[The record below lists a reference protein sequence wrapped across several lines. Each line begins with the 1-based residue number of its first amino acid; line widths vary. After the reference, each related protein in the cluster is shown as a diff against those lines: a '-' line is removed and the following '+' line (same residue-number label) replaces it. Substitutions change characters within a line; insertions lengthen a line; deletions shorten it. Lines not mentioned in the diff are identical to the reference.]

1 MFISVAERPQHDIGG
16 GMCRLHFCIF
26 HLVNKKYVAI
36 VVLFAL
42 LLLLPFTVQA
52 VADLRGE
59 KRFVSLDIFKDV
71 LYTPFVRESNMAAG
85 AMRLD
90 SLWRGAREAIAAGS
104 EAGEALEPV
113 IGALSDLEAVALTV
127 NAYAQLDTAEAGYK
141 LLKQADTLL
150 ATLEDE
156 PENFKAADST
166 LKAVVGEFGQFSLM
180 RAFLAVKHYGVWTSR
195 YLRAFEKKVEDENA
209 LVLAVRPRYQLA
221 VWNIFNDPGEKVVL
235 GAAGDCIGAGCARDT
250 AVASDRWL
258 FYRQDVEFLVQ
269 PSPLDVRSAKL
280 DNPIKA
286 IEKFRD
292 QLKAKGVELLV
303 VVTPG
308 KPSIYTERLTGRASS
323 AAGDENAAAGS
334 NGAGE
339 SQGSTVAGHGKAI
352 LDSLSRLG
360 LNTVDLYTP
369 LLAAK
374 KDDATLGP
382 LYLNDDTHWTPRG
395 AELAAGVIA
404 DKVREMANTGIVNI
418 GEPSMEY
425 VASESVADRMGDI
438 GEMSGLNKFN
448 VFKVQQVTGHVV
460 SQQNIIERIG
470 IARSYANCRD
480 SLMKECPGAF
490 DPDDPCFLAKEHP
503 CDEDDAACVR
513 ALTKSCPKG
522 SAFDSCYHVRMHPC
536 EGDDSLYYDTTRTP
550 FKDDFRKAKIMILG
564 DSFSRIYQTDS
575 PLNAGWIA
583 HFAKEMGRPVASIVS
598 DGGASTLVREK
609 LARKAGVLKGKKLL
623 IWEFVE
629 RDLRFG
635 AEGWK
640 DVNF

>member
-1 MFISVAERPQHDIGG
+1 M
-16 GMCRLHFCIF
+16 
-26 HLVNKKYVAI
+26 NKKYIAI

-71 LYTPFVRESNMAAG
+71 VYTPFVRESNMAAG
-85 AMRLD
+85 AAKLD
-90 SLWRGAREAIAAGS
+90 SAWRSARESIAAGT
-104 EAGEALEPV
+104 EAGRALEQV
-113 IGALSDLEAVALTV
+113 IGALSDLEATVLTV
-127 NAYAQLDTAEAGYK
+127 NAYAQLDTGEASYK

-156 PENFKAADST
+156 PENFKAVDST

-308 KPSIYTERLTGRASS
+308 KPSIYTERLTGS
-323 AAGDENAAAGS
+323 AQFL
-334 NGAGE
+334 NGTTA
-339 SQGSTVAGHGKAI
+339 AGHGKAI

-404 DKVREMANTGIVNI
+404 GKVREMVDAGIVDI
-418 GEPSMEY
+418 GEESMTY
-425 VASESVADRMGDI
+425 VASDSVADRLGDI
-438 GEMSGLNKFN
+438 GEMSGLNKFG
-448 VFKVQQVTGHVV
+448 VFKTQRVVGHVV
-460 SQQNIIERIG
+460 SQQEVTER
-470 IARSYANCRD
+470 AQTSD
-480 SLMKECPGAF
+480 SSETPVES
-490 DPDDPCFLAKEHP
+490 LA
-503 CDEDDAACVR
+503 DSTAVQDAVA
-513 ALTKSCPKG
+513 
-522 SAFDSCYHVRMHPC
+522 
-536 EGDDSLYYDTTRTP
+536 YDTTRTP

-575 PLNAGWIA
+575 PVNAGWIA
-583 HFAKEMGRPVASIVS
+583 HFAKNMNRPVASIVS

-609 LARKAGVLKGKKLL
+609 LARKAGVLKSKKLL

-640 DVNF
+640 EVDF

>member
-1 MFISVAERPQHDIGG
+1 M
-16 GMCRLHFCIF
+16 
-26 HLVNKKYVAI
+26 NKKYIAI
-36 VVLFAL
+36 VFLFGI

-52 VADLRGE
+52 VADLRGD
-59 KRFVSLDIFKDV
+59 KRFVSLDIFKDIV
-71 LYTPFVRESNMAAG
+71 YTPFVRESNMAAG

-90 SLWRGAREAIAAGS
+90 SAWRSAREAIAAGA
-104 EAGEALEPV
+104 EAGESLEPV

-150 ATLEDE
+150 ASLEDE

-166 LKAVVGEFGQFSLM
+166 LKAVVGEFGHFSLV

-235 GAAGDCIGAGCARDT
+235 GAGEG
-250 AVASDRWL
+250 RWL

-280 DNPIKA
+280 DNPVQA
-286 IEKFRD
+286 ILRFRD

-308 KPSIYTERLTGRASS
+308 KPSVYPERLTGSAQNLNGAG
-323 AAGDENAAAGS
+323 AAGGENAAAGL
-334 NGAGE
+334 NG
-339 SQGSTVAGHGKAI
+339 AGHGKAI
-352 LDSLSRLG
+352 LDSLARLG

-374 KDDATLGP
+374 ADDATLGP

-395 AELAAGVIA
+395 AELAADVIA
-404 DKVREMANTGIVNI
+404 RKVREMADAGIVDI
-418 GEPSMEY
+418 GEESMTY
-425 VASESVADRMGDI
+425 VASDSVADRMGDI

-448 VFKVQQVTGHVV
+448 VFKVQKVTGHVV
-460 SQQNIIERIG
+460 AQQEVSER
-470 IARSYANCRD
+470 AQTSDSTETPTD
-480 SLMKECPGAF
+480 SLA
-490 DPDDPCFLAKEHP
+490 DP
-503 CDEDDAACVR
+503 AAVQESV
-513 ALTKSCPKG
+513 A
-522 SAFDSCYHVRMHPC
+522 
-536 EGDDSLYYDTTRTP
+536 YDTVKTP
-550 FKDDFRKAKIMILG
+550 FKDDFRKAKILILG

-575 PLNAGWIA
+575 PVNAGWIA

-640 DVNF
+640 EVDF

>member
-1 MFISVAERPQHDIGG
+1 M
-16 GMCRLHFCIF
+16 
-26 HLVNKKYVAI
+26 NKKYVAI
-36 VVLFAL
+36 VVLFGI

-52 VADLRGE
+52 VADLRGD
-59 KRFVSLDIFKDV
+59 KRFVSFDIFKDIV
-71 LYTPFVRESNMAAG
+71 YTPFVRESNMIAG

-90 SLWRGAREAIAAGS
+90 SAWRAARESIAGGA
-104 EAGEALEPV
+104 ETVDALEPV

-150 ATLEDE
+150 ASLEDE
-156 PENFKAADST
+156 PESFKVVDST
-166 LKAVVGEFGQFSLM
+166 LKAVVGEFGHFSVV
-180 RAFLAVKHYGVWTSR
+180 RAISGVKHYGVWTSR

-235 GAAGDCIGAGCARDT
+235 GAGEG
-250 AVASDRWL
+250 RWL

-280 DNPIKA
+280 DNPVQA
-286 IEKFRD
+286 ILRFRD

-303 VVTPG
+303 VITPG
-308 KPSIYTERLTGRASS
+308 KPSIYPERLTGSTQ
-323 AAGDENAAAGS
+323 DL
-334 NGAGE
+334 NGAADAGA
-339 SQGSTVAGHGKAI
+339 SLGTTAAGHGKSI
-352 LDSLSRLG
+352 LDSLARLG
-360 LNTVDLYTP
+360 LHTVDLYTP

-374 KDDATLGP
+374 ADDATLGP

-404 DKVREMANTGIVNI
+404 GKVREMVDAGIVDI

-425 VASESVADRMGDI
+425 VASDSVADRMGDI

-448 VFKVQQVTGHVV
+448 VFKTQRVIGHVI
-460 SQQNIIERIG
+460 SQQEVSER
-470 IARSYANCRD
+470 AQTLDSTETPAD
-480 SLMKECPGAF
+480 SLV
-490 DPDDPCFLAKEHP
+490 DS
-503 CDEDDAACVR
+503 AAVQE
-513 ALTKSCPKG
+513 AI
-522 SAFDSCYHVRMHPC
+522 A
-536 EGDDSLYYDTTRTP
+536 YDTVRTP
-550 FKDDFRKAKIMILG
+550 FKDDFRKAKILILG

-575 PLNAGWIA
+575 PVNAGWIA
-583 HFAKEMGRPVASIVS
+583 HFAKNMNRPVASIVS

-640 DVNF
+640 EVDF

>member
-1 MFISVAERPQHDIGG
+1 M
-16 GMCRLHFCIF
+16 
-26 HLVNKKYVAI
+26 KKTYVAI

-42 LLLLPFTVQA
+42 LLLLPFTVQT

-71 LYTPFVRESNMAAG
+71 VYTPFVRESALSAG
-85 AMRLD
+85 AEKLD
-90 SLWRGAREAIAAGS
+90 SAWRSAREAIAGGV

-127 NAYAQLDTAEAGYK
+127 NAYASLDTAEADYK

-150 ATLEDE
+150 ASLEDE

-166 LKAVVGEFGQFSLM
+166 LKAVIAEFGHFSLW
-180 RAFLAVKHYGVWTSR
+180 RAFLGVKHYGVWTSR
-195 YLRAFEKKVEDENA
+195 YLRAFESKVEDENA

-235 GAAGDCIGAGCARDT
+235 GNGEG
-250 AVASDRWL
+250 RWL

-280 DNPIKA
+280 DNPIQA
-286 IEKFRD
+286 ILKFRE

-303 VVTPG
+303 VITPG
-308 KPSIYTERLTGRASS
+308 KPSIYPERLT
-323 AAGDENAAAGS
+323 AAGIDAAGA
-334 NGAGE
+334 NA
-339 SQGSTVAGHGKAI
+339 AGHGKAI
-352 LDSLSRLG
+352 LDSLARLG

-374 KDDATLGP
+374 ADDAKLGP

-395 AELAAGVIA
+395 AELAANVIA
-404 DKVREMANTGIVNI
+404 KKVSELAESGIVDI
-418 GEPSMEY
+418 GEPSMEF
-425 VASESVADRMGDI
+425 VASDSIADRMGDI

-448 VFKVQQVTGHVV
+448 VFKAQKVTGHVIY
-460 SQQNIIERIG
+460 QQEISERTEPPQ
-470 IARSYANCRD
+470 D
-480 SLMKECPGAF
+480 SLL
-490 DPDDPCFLAKEHP
+490 DSTV
-503 CDEDDAACVR
+503 VR
-513 ALTKSCPKG
+513 
-522 SAFDSCYHVRMHPC
+522 
-536 EGDDSLYYDTTRTP
+536 DTTKTP
-550 FKDDFRKAKIMILG
+550 FKDDFRKAKILILG
-564 DSFSRIYQTDS
+564 DSFSRIYQTDA
-575 PLNAGWIA
+575 PVNAGWIA
-583 HFAKEMGRPVASIVS
+583 HFAKEVGRPVASIVS

-640 DVNF
+640 EVNF

>member
-1 MFISVAERPQHDIGG
+1 M
-16 GMCRLHFCIF
+16 
-26 HLVNKKYVAI
+26 KKTYVAI

-42 LLLLPFTVQA
+42 LLLLPFTVQT
-52 VADLRGE
+52 VADLNGE
-59 KRFVSLDIFKDV
+59 KRFISLDIFKDV
-71 LYTPFVRESNMAAG
+71 VYTPFARESNVAAC
-85 AMRLD
+85 AHKLD
-90 SLWRGAREAIAAGS
+90 SAWRAARESIAGGA
-104 EAGEALEPV
+104 ETVDALEPV
-113 IGALSDLEAVALTV
+113 VGALSDLEAVVLTV
-127 NAYAQLDTAEAGYK
+127 NAYAELDTAEADYK

-156 PENFKAADST
+156 PENFKTVDST
-166 LKAVVGEFGQFSLM
+166 LKALIAEFGRFSLV

-221 VWNIFNDPGEKVVL
+221 VWKIFNDPGEKVVL
-235 GAAGDCIGAGCARDT
+235 GNGEG
-250 AVASDRWL
+250 RWL

-280 DNPIKA
+280 DNPIQA
-286 IEKFRD
+286 ILKFRD

-308 KPSIYTERLTGRASS
+308 KPSIYPERLT
-323 AAGDENAAAGS
+323 AAGINIAGANA
-334 NGAGE
+334 
-339 SQGSTVAGHGKAI
+339 AGHGKAI
-352 LDSLSRLG
+352 LDSLAKLG

-374 KDDATLGP
+374 ADDAKFGP

-395 AELAAGVIA
+395 AEIAANVIA
-404 DKVREMANTGIVNI
+404 KKVGELAESGVVNI
-418 GEPSMEY
+418 GEPSMEF
-425 VASESVADRMGDI
+425 VASDSIADRMGDI

-448 VFKVQQVTGHVV
+448 VFKAQKVTGHVIY
-460 SQQNIIERIG
+460 QQEISERTEPPQ
-470 IARSYANCRD
+470 D
-480 SLMKECPGAF
+480 SLL
-490 DPDDPCFLAKEHP
+490 DSTV
-503 CDEDDAACVR
+503 VR
-513 ALTKSCPKG
+513 
-522 SAFDSCYHVRMHPC
+522 
-536 EGDDSLYYDTTRTP
+536 DTTKTP
-550 FKDDFRKAKIMILG
+550 FKDDFRKAKILILG
-564 DSFSRIYQTDS
+564 DSFSRIYQTDA
-575 PLNAGWIA
+575 PVNAGWIA

-640 DVNF
+640 EVNF

>member
-1 MFISVAERPQHDIGG
+1 M
-16 GMCRLHFCIF
+16 
-26 HLVNKKYVAI
+26 NKKYLAI
-36 VVLFAL
+36 VVLFGI

-52 VADLRGE
+52 VADLRGD
-59 KRFVSLDIFKDV
+59 KRFVSLDIFKDIV
-71 LYTPFVRESNMAAG
+71 YTPFVRESNLSAG

-90 SLWRGAREAIAAGS
+90 SAWRAARESIAGGA
-104 EAGEALEPV
+104 ETMDALEPV

-150 ATLEDE
+150 ASLEDE

-166 LKAVVGEFGQFSLM
+166 LKAVVGEFGHFSVV
-180 RAFLAVKHYGVWTSR
+180 RAISGVKHYGVWTSR

-235 GAAGDCIGAGCARDT
+235 GAGEG
-250 AVASDRWL
+250 RWL

-269 PSPLDVRSAKL
+269 PSPLDERSAKL
-280 DNPIKA
+280 DNPVQA
-286 IEKFRD
+286 ILRFRD

-308 KPSIYTERLTGRASS
+308 KPSIYPERLTGASPV
-323 AAGDENAAAGS
+323 AGI
-334 NGAGE
+334 NGAADAGA
-339 SQGSTVAGHGKAI
+339 SLGTTAAGHGKSI
-352 LDSLSRLG
+352 LDSLARLG
-360 LNTVDLYTP
+360 LHTVDLYTP

-374 KDDATLGP
+374 ADDAKLGP

-395 AELAAGVIA
+395 AELAAAEIA
-404 DKVREMANTGIVNI
+404 AAVKRLDSDGKINLTELRQKHADGSYPM
-418 GEPSMEY
+418 SF
-425 VASESVADRMGDI
+425 VAKDSVADRMGDV
-438 GEMSGLNKFN
+438 GEMSGLNKFG
-448 VFKVQQVTGHVV
+448 VFKTQRVTGHVV
-460 SQQNIIERIG
+460 MQQNINSL
-470 IARSYANCRD
+470 AD
-480 SLMKECPGAF
+480 SICIDSAYKECKN
-490 DPDDPCFLAKEHP
+490 DSNTLCLWTSLT
-503 CDEDDAACVR
+503 ACGF
-513 ALTKSCPKG
+513 K
-522 SAFDSCYHVRMHPC
+522 
-536 EGDDSLYYDTTRTP
+536 YDTTVTP
-550 FKDDFRKAKIMILG
+550 FKDDFRKAKILILG

-575 PLNAGWIA
+575 PVNAGWIA
-583 HFAKEMGRPVASIVS
+583 HFAKNMNRPVASIVS

-640 DVNF
+640 DVEF

>member
-1 MFISVAERPQHDIGG
+1 M
-16 GMCRLHFCIF
+16 
-26 HLVNKKYVAI
+26 NKKYVAL
-36 VVLFAL
+36 VVLFGL
-42 LLLLPFTVQA
+42 LLLLPFTVQT

-71 LYTPFVRESNMAAG
+71 VYTPFVRESNMAAG
-85 AMRLD
+85 AARLD
-90 SLWRGAREAIAAGS
+90 SAWRGAREAIAGGA
-104 EAGEALEPV
+104 ETADALEPV

-156 PENFKAADST
+156 PENFKSVDST
-166 LKAVVGEFGQFSLM
+166 LKAVVGEFGQFSLW

-235 GAAGDCIGAGCARDT
+235 GAAGKCIGKSCGRET
-250 AVASDRWL
+250 AEASDRWL

-280 DNPIKA
+280 DNPITA
-286 IEKFRD
+286 IKKFRD

-308 KPSIYTERLTGRASS
+308 KPSIYPERLTGAS
-323 AAGDENAAAGS
+323 AAVGAENASGL
-334 NGAGE
+334 NG
-339 SQGSTVAGHGKAI
+339 AGHGKKI
-352 LDSLSRLG
+352 LDSLTRAG
-360 LNTVDLYTP
+360 FNTVDLYTP

-374 KDDATLGP
+374 KDDASLGP

-395 AELAAGVIA
+395 AELAAAEIA
-404 DKVREMANTGIVNI
+404 AAVKRLESDGKINLTELRQKHADGSYPM
-418 GEPSMEY
+418 SF
-425 VASESVADRMGDI
+425 VAKDSVADRMGDV
-438 GEMSGLNKFN
+438 GEMSGLNKFG
-448 VFKVQQVTGHVV
+448 VFKTQRVTGHVV
-460 SQQNIIERIG
+460 MQQNIVKKSDTG
-470 IARSYANCRD
+470 SGQSLHDCLD
-480 SLMKECPGAF
+480 SLIKNCQG
-490 DPDDPCFLAKEHP
+490 DI
-503 CDEDDAACVR
+503 
-513 ALTKSCPKG
+513 
-522 SAFDSCYHVRMHPC
+522 SCYKSHFCV
-536 EGDDSLYYDTTRTP
+536 GKDSLYYDNSLIYDTTVTP
-550 FKDDFRKAKIMILG
+550 FKDDFRKAKILILG

-575 PLNAGWIA
+575 PVNAGWIA
-583 HFAKEMGRPVASIVS
+583 HFAKNMNRPVASIVS

-609 LARKAGVLKGKKLL
+609 LARKASVLKGKKLL

>member
-1 MFISVAERPQHDIGG
+1 M
-16 GMCRLHFCIF
+16 
-26 HLVNKKYVAI
+26 NKKYVAI
-36 VVLFAL
+36 VVLFGI

-52 VADLRGE
+52 VADLRGD
-59 KRFVSLDIFKDV
+59 KRFVSLDIFKDIV
-71 LYTPFVRESNMAAG
+71 YTPFVRESNMTAG

-90 SLWRGAREAIAAGS
+90 SAWRSAREAIAGGA
-104 EAGEALEPV
+104 ETVDALEPV

-150 ATLEDE
+150 ASLEDE

-166 LKAVVGEFGQFSLM
+166 LKAVVGEFGHFSVV
-180 RAFLAVKHYGVWTSR
+180 RAISGVKHYGVWTSR

-235 GAAGDCIGAGCARDT
+235 GAGEG
-250 AVASDRWL
+250 RWL

-269 PSPLDVRSAKL
+269 PSPLDERSAKL
-280 DNPIKA
+280 DNPVQA
-286 IEKFRD
+286 ILRFRD

-303 VVTPG
+303 VITPG
-308 KPSIYTERLTGRASS
+308 KPSIYPERLTGRASDGVAGN
-323 AAGDENAAAGS
+323 AAGLQS
-334 NGAGE
+334 
-339 SQGSTVAGHGKAI
+339 HGKKI
-352 LDSLSRLG
+352 LDSLTRAG
-360 LNTVDLYTP
+360 FNTVDLYTP

-374 KDDATLGP
+374 KDDASLGP

-395 AELAAGVIA
+395 AELAAAEIA
-404 DKVREMANTGIVNI
+404 AAVKRLDSDGKINLTELRQKHADGSYPM
-418 GEPSMEY
+418 SF
-425 VASESVADRMGDI
+425 VAKDSVADRMGDV
-438 GEMSGLNKFN
+438 GEMSGLNKFG
-448 VFKVQQVTGHVV
+448 VFKTQRVTGHVV
-460 SQQNIIERIG
+460 MQQNINSL
-470 IARSYANCRD
+470 AD
-480 SLMKECPGAF
+480 SICIDSAYKECKN
-490 DPDDPCFLAKEHP
+490 DSNTLCLWTSLT
-503 CDEDDAACVR
+503 ACGF
-513 ALTKSCPKG
+513 K
-522 SAFDSCYHVRMHPC
+522 
-536 EGDDSLYYDTTRTP
+536 YDTTVTP
-550 FKDDFRKAKIMILG
+550 FKDDFRKAKILILG

-575 PLNAGWIA
+575 PVNAGWIA
-583 HFAKEMGRPVASIVS
+583 HFAKNMNRPVASIVS

-640 DVNF
+640 EVDF

>member
-1 MFISVAERPQHDIGG
+1 M
-16 GMCRLHFCIF
+16 
-26 HLVNKKYVAI
+26 KKIYVAI

-42 LLLLPFTVQA
+42 LLLLPFTVQT
-52 VADLRGE
+52 VADLQGE
-59 KRFVSLDIFKDV
+59 KRFVSLDIFKDIV
-71 LYTPFVRESNMAAG
+71 YTPFVRESNMAAG
-85 AMRLD
+85 AAKLD
-90 SLWRGAREAIAAGS
+90 SAWRAAREAIAGGTETAD
-104 EAGEALEPV
+104 ALEPV

-150 ATLEDE
+150 ASLEDE
-156 PENFKAADST
+156 PESFKVVDST
-166 LKAVVGEFGQFSLM
+166 LKTVVGEFGQFSLV

-221 VWNIFNDPGEKVVL
+221 VWNIFGDPGEKVVL

-308 KPSIYTERLTGRASS
+308 KPSVYTERLTGS
-323 AAGDENAAAGS
+323 AQFL
-334 NGAGE
+334 NGTTA
-339 SQGSTVAGHGKAI
+339 AGHGKAI

-395 AELAAGVIA
+395 AELAADVIA
-404 DKVREMANTGIVNI
+404 RKVREMVDAGIVDI
-418 GEPSMEY
+418 GEESMTY
-425 VASESVADRMGDI
+425 VASDSVADRLGDI
-438 GEMSGLNKFN
+438 GEMSGLNKFG
-448 VFKVQQVTGHVV
+448 VFKTQRVVGHVV
-460 SQQNIIERIG
+460 SQQEVTER
-470 IARSYANCRD
+470 AQTPDSSDAPAD
-480 SLMKECPGAF
+480 SLADSMAVQ
-490 DPDDPCFLAKEHP
+490 
-503 CDEDDAACVR
+503 DAVA
-513 ALTKSCPKG
+513 
-522 SAFDSCYHVRMHPC
+522 
-536 EGDDSLYYDTTRTP
+536 YDTTRTP

-575 PLNAGWIA
+575 PVNAGWIA

-640 DVNF
+640 EVDF

>member
-1 MFISVAERPQHDIGG
+1 M
-16 GMCRLHFCIF
+16 
-26 HLVNKKYVAI
+26 KKIYVAI
-36 VVLFAL
+36 VVLFGV

-52 VADLRGE
+52 VADLQGE
-59 KRFVSLDIFKDV
+59 KRFVSLDIFKDIV
-71 LYTPFVRESNMAAG
+71 YTPFVRESNMAAG
-85 AMRLD
+85 AAKLD
-90 SLWRGAREAIAAGS
+90 SAWRSAREAIAAGT

-150 ATLEDE
+150 ASLEDE
-156 PENFKAADST
+156 PENFKAVDST
-166 LKAVVGEFGQFSLM
+166 LKAVVGEFGQFSLW

-280 DNPIKA
+280 DNPIAA
-286 IEKFRD
+286 IMKFRD

-303 VVTPG
+303 VITPG
-308 KPSIYTERLTGRASS
+308 KPSVYPERLTGSTQAL
-323 AAGDENAAAGS
+323 D
-334 NGAGE
+334 GADA
-339 SQGSTVAGHGKAI
+339 SQGKAAAGHGKAI
-352 LDSLSRLG
+352 LDSLAKAG
-360 LNTVDLYTP
+360 FNTVDLYTP

-374 KDDATLGP
+374 ADDAKLGP

-395 AELAAGVIA
+395 AELAAGEIA
-404 DKVREMANTGIVNI
+404 KKVREMADAGIVDI
-418 GEPSMEY
+418 GAPTMEY
-425 VASESVADRMGDI
+425 VATDSLADRMGDI

-448 VFKVQQVTGHVV
+448 VFKVQQVVGHVV
-460 SQQNIIERIG
+460 
-470 IARSYANCRD
+470 
-480 SLMKECPGAF
+480 
-490 DPDDPCFLAKEHP
+490 
-503 CDEDDAACVR
+503 
-513 ALTKSCPKG
+513 
-522 SAFDSCYHVRMHPC
+522 
-536 EGDDSLYYDTTRTP
+536 YDTTRTP
-550 FKDDFRKAKIMILG
+550 FKDDFRKSEILILG

-575 PLNAGWIA
+575 PVNAGWIA

-640 DVNF
+640 EVNF